1 MEKRNSGKN
10 GIIAIIVDS
19 IALITASFGSV
30 ISNFKIPALIL
41 GIITC
46 IILIILLAK
55 AYKIIGA
62 IVGIVISVILMALM
76 VIQVLIS
83 PSTGF
88 SDKIDENTK
97 IGTLELSAE
106 ELLMEYNSDDGSQRI
121 TSELIISDDLCEKV
135 VLNSVDYDVSVQK
148 YDLREG
154 KIMFSDLPVG
164 TYEIR
169 LQLKGHSLY
178 SGTFK
183 LKENELSN
191 GIWEK
196 SVCIQTDEEY
206 KEFEIMV
213 ADNEGEALKNYRCDL
228 NISNTEYGIKNMI
241 SDEEGKLPYV
251 FNMPNNLS
259 FDLNLA
265 YEDESYVN
273 EYKVIDITNPLKA
286 QFSTPP
292 KGKIEVHET
301 HQPDDVATQVYLPEW
316 NTKEDM
322 GIDGK
327 RYGGGIKV
335 TISDMFIGMG
345 ANSSKDVTS
354 RITVPLDGD
363 YEETI
368 FRGVVVLDQ
377 TMYGVNSTGTISILV
392 NNEIVFTTGEIGGD
406 TVQAFPFAVDFGEAD
421 SLIILTEA
429 HLSGSDFVYGFVSE
443 E

>member
-213 ADNEGEALKNYRCDL
+213 ADSEGEALKNYRCDL
-228 NISNTEYGIKNMI
+228 NISNTEYGIRNMV

-273 EYKVIDITNPLKA
+273 EYKVKDITNPLKA
-286 QFSTPP
+286 QFSTPH
-292 KGKIEVHET
+292 KGKIEVQET

-316 NTKEDM
+316 NTKEDI

-363 YEETI
+363 YDETI
-368 FRGVVVLDQ
+368 FRGVFVLDQ

-406 TVQAFPFAVDFGEAD
+406 TVQAFPFVVDFGEAD